1 MLITRET
8 KLKIVK
14 KHLKDGVT
22 LHQVLQPRTNSH
34 KAENKSSRLQRKTTS
49 SCGMMW
55 VKKTLYKKMGKEH
68 EILKA

>member
-1 MLITRET
+1 
-8 KLKIVK
+8 
-14 KHLKDGVT
+14 

-68 EILKA
+68 RDVYPITGFLFLVFVSHALICI